1 MSDSITR
8 RHLPL
13 LTALALLGGLVA
25 APTRGQGQS
34 VSGSG
39 TAAVV
44 STPLTGPQTFA
55 SATLPSQGGMN
66 NADTTAATVANTLGA
81 SGLTSIV
88 TGQIDETLVSAT
100 TTAEAAE
107 VNILNGLITAKV
119 VLALTTSYATG
130 ATATSES
137 NGSTLLGLV
146 VRGASWG
153 DAVPAPNT
161 RVDLPGVGYAVL
173 NEQIPTGDGVHSTGL
188 TVNMIHVYLI
198 DRLSGA
204 ITATIVVATA
214 QSAASR

>member
-1 MSDSITR
+1 MSDSIIR
-8 RHLPL
+8 RCLPL

-25 APTRGQGQS
+25 APTRGQGQT
-34 VSGSG
+34 VSGRG

-44 STPLTGPQTFA
+44 STPLTGAQTFA

-66 NADTTAATVANTLGA
+66 NADSTAATVANTLGA

-100 TTAEAAE
+100 TSAEAAE

-119 VLALTTSYATG
+119 VLALTTSYASG

-146 VRGASWG
+146 VGGASYG
-153 DAVPAPNT
+153 DIVPSPNT
-161 RVDLPGVGYAVL
+161 RINLPGVGYVVL
-173 NEQIPTGDGVHSTGL
+173 NEQIPTGDGIHSTGL
-188 TVNMIHVYLI
+188 TVNMIHVYLV
-198 DRLSGA
+198 DPLTGA
-204 ITATIVVATA
+204 TTGNIVVGAA
-214 QSAASR
+214 QSAASL